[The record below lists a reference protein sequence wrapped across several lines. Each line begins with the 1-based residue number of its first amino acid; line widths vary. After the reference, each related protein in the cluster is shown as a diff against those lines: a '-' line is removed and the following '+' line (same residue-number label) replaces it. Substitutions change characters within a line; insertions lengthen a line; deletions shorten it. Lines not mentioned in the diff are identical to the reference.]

1 MTNFVAGIGRLSI
14 GECKRRAYINALPLA
29 DAGADISICS
39 GETASLSASGGT
51 SYAWDN
57 GAGVGSPVSV
67 SPLSAYLHGDG
78 DRCKWLYFRAM
89 RLR

>member
-1 MTNFVAGIGRLSI
+1 MP
-14 GECKRRAYINALPLA
+14 CPLA

-67 SPLSAYLHGDG
+67 SPLSTTTYTVTVTDEMAVL
-78 DRCKWLYFRAM
+78 RAM